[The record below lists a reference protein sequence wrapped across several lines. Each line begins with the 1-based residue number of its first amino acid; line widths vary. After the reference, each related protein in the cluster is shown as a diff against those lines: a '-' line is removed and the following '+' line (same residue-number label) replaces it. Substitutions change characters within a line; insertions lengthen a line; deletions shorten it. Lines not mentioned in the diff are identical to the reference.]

1 LKKAEAKKKKQEKAR
16 QAAEAKAKKA
26 RKTEMIDIFQEE
38 EPKTKKKD
46 EAPFPQDESAMN
58 AYSLNLANKAEKGE
72 PDVPTNYGTAIE
84 K

>member
-16 QAAEAKAKKA
+16 KAEAKAMKS

-46 EAPFPQDESAMN
+46 EAPFP
-58 AYSLNLANKAEKGE
+58 
-72 PDVPTNYGTAIE
+72 
-84 K
+84 

>member
-46 EAPFPQDESAMN
+46 EAPFPQDESQ
-58 AYSLNLANKAEKGE
+58 
-72 PDVPTNYGTAIE
+72 
-84 K
+84 